1 MDKQVL
7 AGLLENPNNL
17 TEDHLEELEEIVQK
31 YPYFHLP
38 HVLVARLLQEKNSSL
53 ALQKIRKASLYVYN
67 RSLLK
72 KFILN
77 GASTQPVNVMEEQNN
92 QEQEP
97 VHKKLFENIQQEID
111 AFDKKIENASIEEL
125 DKELA
130 NITESYLPKDY
141 TTEEA
146 NKIVDETPVDK
157 TEVQKEQGLLIDE
170 FLKSDLFKKEKK
182 LTDEAPQDEEL
193 PDNIEDIKEEV
204 QESVNEIQNSSIL
217 QELPDN
223 IEGVKEEVQEPVT
236 EIVEKQETV
245 SEIQNSSINQ
255 EVTEEEAIR
264 LFNDGN
270 TKEAVEVYEKL
281 KEISPDKAGYYQS
294 QIDIFK
300 MDFSAIELKDEDT
313 LQDFLETP
321 IIKEEVQDTK
331 IESVEIKEEV
341 VEKQEVLEK
350 ILNYNEEKEE
360 EKTPEPF
367 EKNTEEKPFEE
378 VKPENEVTEQQAL
391 TYFNEGK
398 IPEAVEIYK
407 QLMLQNPDK
416 KAYFASQIEILES

>member
-7 AGLLENPNNL
+7 LGLLENPKNL

-77 GASTQPVNVMEEQNN
+77 GASTQPINAMEEYNN

-97 VHKKLFENIQQEID
+97 VHKKLFEDIQQEIE

-141 TTEEA
+141 MTEEA
-146 NKIVDETPVDK
+146 NKATEETATDK
-157 TEVQKEQGLLIDE
+157 TDTQKEQDFLIDE
-170 FLKSDLFKKEKK
+170 FLKSDIFKKDKK
-182 LTDEAPQDEEL
+182 TAEETPQEEI
-193 PDNIEDIKEEV
+193 DKIEEETLEENQEIKE
-204 QESVNEIQNSSIL
+204 
-217 QELPDN
+217 N
-223 IEGVKEEVQEPVT
+223 I
-236 EIVEKQETV
+236 EKQEVMDTV
-245 SEIQNSSINQ
+245 QSTATIH
-255 EVTEEEAIR
+255 EVTEEEALR
-264 LFNDGN
+264 LFNEGN
-270 TKEAVEVYEKL
+270 TKEAIEVYEKL
-281 KEISPDKAGYYQS
+281 KDISPEKASYYQS

-300 MDFSAIELKDEDT
+300 MDFSTIELKEEDT
-313 LQDFLETP
+313 LLQDFLETP
-321 IIKEEVQDTK
+321 IKQEETK
-331 IESVEIKEEV
+331 SLENEKINVEVKEEV
-341 VEKQEVLEK
+341 VEKAWDVEVKKVEEEKLTEPFEK
-350 ILNYNEEKEE
+350 IAE
-360 EKTPEPF
+360 EKTPE
-367 EKNTEEKPFEE
+367 E
-378 VKPENEVTEQQAL
+378 VKTGDEVTEQQAL
-391 TYFNEGK
+391 AYFNEGK
-398 IPEAVEIYK
+398 ISEAVEIYK

>member
-7 AGLLENPNNL
+7 LGLLENPKNL

-77 GASTQPVNVMEEQNN
+77 GASTQPINAMEEYNN

-97 VHKKLFENIQQEID
+97 VHKKLFEDIQQEIE

-141 TTEEA
+141 MTEEA
-146 NKIVDETPVDK
+146 NKATEETATDK
-157 TEVQKEQGLLIDE
+157 TDTQKEQDFLIDE
-170 FLKSDLFKKEKK
+170 FLKSDIFKKDKK
-182 LTDEAPQDEEL
+182 TAEETPQEEI
-193 PDNIEDIKEEV
+193 DKIEEETLEENQEIKE
-204 QESVNEIQNSSIL
+204 
-217 QELPDN
+217 N
-223 IEGVKEEVQEPVT
+223 I
-236 EIVEKQETV
+236 EKQEVMDTV
-245 SEIQNSSINQ
+245 QSTATIH
-255 EVTEEEAIR
+255 EVTEEEALR
-264 LFNDGN
+264 LFNEGN
-270 TKEAVEVYEKL
+270 TKEAIEVYEKL
-281 KEISPDKAGYYQS
+281 KDISPEKASYYQS

-300 MDFSAIELKDEDT
+300 MDFSTIELKEEDT
-313 LQDFLETP
+313 LLQDFLETP
-321 IIKEEVQDTK
+321 IKQEETK
-331 IESVEIKEEV
+331 SLENEKINIEVKEEV
-341 VEKQEVLEK
+341 VEKAWDVEVKKVEEEKLTEPFEK
-350 ILNYNEEKEE
+350 IAE
-360 EKTPEPF
+360 EKTPE
-367 EKNTEEKPFEE
+367 E
-378 VKPENEVTEQQAL
+378 VKIGDEVTEQQAL
-391 TYFNEGK
+391 AYFNEGK
-398 IPEAVEIYK
+398 ISEAVEIYK